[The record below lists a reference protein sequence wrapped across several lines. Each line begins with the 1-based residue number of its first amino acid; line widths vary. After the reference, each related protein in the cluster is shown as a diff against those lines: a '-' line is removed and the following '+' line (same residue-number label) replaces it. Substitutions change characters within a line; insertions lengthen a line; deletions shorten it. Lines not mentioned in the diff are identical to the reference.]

1 MEKIE
6 KRKIFYLL
14 FCIGEIKIEIFNKNF
29 RDKNMNEKNFNIKM
43 MLNKIIINIY
53 FSPYKKII
61 FSPGIGGYIYYNTQW
76 KKMQILF
83 YFFSAKIVIFLI
95 KR

>member
-29 RDKNMNEKNFNIKM
+29 RDKNMNEKNFNIKIAVIGG
-43 MLNKIIINIY
+43 LAGIICCLFVTGVVIIIFPVFIY
-53 FSPYKKII
+53 MLDFETKK
-61 FSPGIGGYIYYNTQW
+61 
-76 KKMQILF
+76 
-83 YFFSAKIVIFLI
+83 
-95 KR
+95 